1 MINKFHKFVKIKL
14 IIKFL
19 FWFTIVQVLSFHFSF
34 TTFAEAPKNYLKG
47 KFFESVEN
55 NFLIAT
61 EKMLDDRFKKTLIV
75 MLSND
80 HDGAWGLVI
89 NKQIGLVP
97 LKMLI
102 NITEDIKNK
111 KKELYEV
118 SIPVFWGGPVDIKE
132 IFILHSTEYQSET
145 TKNYGN
151 ISISQ
156 DYNILFDIAEN
167 KGPEKSLV
175 ILGYSGWGR
184 GQLEGE
190 MERDHWILSDI
201 DLDITFEKDSNTK
214 WNKAFKNSFIK
225 I

>member
-1 MINKFHKFVKIKL
+1 MCYYNDFMLKRILLLL
-14 IIKFL
+14 IFIITISL
-19 FWFTIVQVLSFHFSF
+19 FNNSISS
-34 TTFAEAPKNYLKG
+34 AEGPKNYLKG
-47 KFFESVEN
+47 KFYSSVKDH
-55 NFLIAT
+55 FLIAT
-61 EKMLDDRFKKTLIV
+61 EKMNDNRFSKTVII
-75 MLSND
+75 MLESDEN
-80 HDGAWGLVI
+80 GAWGLVI
-89 NKQIGLVP
+89 NKRLGTMPIAL
-97 LKMLI
+97 LI
-102 NITEDIKNK
+102 DPSLNSSEEREKLFKIN
-111 KKELYEV
+111 
-118 SIPVFWGGPVDIKE
+118 IPVFWGGPVDVKE

-175 ILGYSGWGR
+175 ILGYSGWGS

-201 DLDITFEKDSNTK
+201 DLNITFDQESNTK
-214 WNKAFKNSFIK
+214 WEKAYKKSFIK